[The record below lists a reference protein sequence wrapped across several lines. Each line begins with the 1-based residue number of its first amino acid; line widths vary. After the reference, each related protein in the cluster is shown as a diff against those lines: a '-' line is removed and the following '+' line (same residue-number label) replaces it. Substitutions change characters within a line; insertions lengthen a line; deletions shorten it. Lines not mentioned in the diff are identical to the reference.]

1 MAFLAEFVN
10 PSDDRERYSQV
21 LADGVYGRTFVA
33 TRERTRHIDYP
44 EHASTIG
51 RTLVNLY
58 TFRCTGSPAI
68 QHKIIPKPYTRPDPV
83 RYLARIFG
91 RVGSVKKSFDEEYG
105 KAIWIVHLTCPE
117 QCDPAVTDMYRRQW
131 SALNRVVQMDQDHVP
146 GPVAHA
152 FGDALAIDIYLYS
165 VCETHEAAD
174 WDDNLV
180 PGINVQLMAH
190 LRWLQSDKDGN
201 SSVTKDYRSTHRSYR
216 ALATDVLG
224 LQYHAT
230 RDQTME
236 DNLGQLVRYSYKDR
250 HVRLDPTRTG
260 ATRVPVPYYQTA
272 LVGQIYRRKVVYED
286 NPLCHEGRGKAWAD
300 DDTVIF
306 FTEQVA
312 KLEDIAEKDGRAS
325 GIVDSPW
332 VIPSDGTDGDLSMIK
347 ILATKW
353 EDEDGPSADEGDDVQ
368 MYVRLTRDERVVDG
382 ELHKDF
388 KLWLVHHCNLDD
400 TDAPSVDQLYS
411 LYSFVSMSS
420 LHKMQQLTSD
430 EVVVGI
436 GPSIGSDVL
445 DVDYSA
451 TRDQT
456 ILEFDG
462 SWNRYTFKILRR
474 PWTTPDVLPF
484 SLRSQTR
491 GRYWTGATG
500 QRYLTNIIG
509 RVRWHR
515 DLYQHNPL
523 LREGRGEMCFEL
535 HVKKLQNVS
544 KATSDFYDAQ
554 LENLRYI
561 ISKGDKRRP
570 GDVDRHWVQ
579 PNDSDTLRAPQPVI
593 EITSDGRYR
602 ELCALI
608 GDNSRDLLMQVFLV
622 VDTCLFSDGKI
633 FRMWIN
639 DYRELTDKELG
650 RGALLRGRPSIGRDT
665 PGLDYHATRDR
676 TIHRSNQVWS
686 RYSYEAHARKPT
698 SHLALKH
705 IRHAREPKNV
715 YNGQLIGQV
724 NRWGFY
730 YEDAPLSLVDIG
742 RACLVYELKC
752 PDGADQETVH
762 IFACQVANLQ
772 RIIQE
777 DSITKPGTVVRDWF
791 TDDEG
796 PPFIKV
802 VACGAEAGWDADL
815 GNGGDVRMTVSM
827 TRDIHENGNEATLK
841 EFTAFEALKNVDSLI
856 DDRYREDY
864 LPTRD
869 RSVWYGEQQGSRY
882 SYKRSSA
889 LMAAKADPLRT
900 EGLRRSNSKPYR
912 PWIIGAVA
920 EIAATEQ
927 SSDRTVTLKCVAD
940 DHPVRL
946 RTLARRWVQPQA
958 GLFPLLTKEGFR

>member
-1 MAFLAEFVN
+1 
-10 PSDDRERYSQV
+10 
-21 LADGVYGRTFVA
+21 
-33 TRERTRHIDYP
+33 
-44 EHASTIG
+44 
-51 RTLVNLY
+51 
-58 TFRCTGSPAI
+58 
-68 QHKIIPKPYTRPDPV
+68 
-83 RYLARIFG
+83 
-91 RVGSVKKSFDEEYG
+91 
-105 KAIWIVHLTCPE
+105 
-117 QCDPAVTDMYRRQW
+117 
-131 SALNRVVQMDQDHVP
+131 
-146 GPVAHA
+146 
-152 FGDALAIDIYLYS
+152 
-165 VCETHEAAD
+165 
-174 WDDNLV
+174 
-180 PGINVQLMAH
+180 
-190 LRWLQSDKDGN
+190 
-201 SSVTKDYRSTHRSYR
+201 
-216 ALATDVLG
+216 
-224 LQYHAT
+224 
-230 RDQTME
+230 
-236 DNLGQLVRYSYKDR
+236 
-250 HVRLDPTRTG
+250 
-260 ATRVPVPYYQTA
+260 
-272 LVGQIYRRKVVYED
+272 
-286 NPLCHEGRGKAWAD
+286 
-300 DDTVIF
+300 
-306 FTEQVA
+306 
-312 KLEDIAEKDGRAS
+312 
-325 GIVDSPW
+325 
-332 VIPSDGTDGDLSMIK
+332 
-347 ILATKW
+347 
-353 EDEDGPSADEGDDVQ
+353 
-368 MYVRLTRDERVVDG
+368 
-382 ELHKDF
+382 
-388 KLWLVHHCNLDD
+388 
-400 TDAPSVDQLYS
+400 
-411 LYSFVSMSS
+411 MSS

-535 HVKKLQNVS
+535 HVKKLQNVN

-561 ISKGDKRRP
+561 ISKDDKRRP

-602 ELCALI
+602 ELRALI

-650 RGALLRGRPSIGRDT
+650 RGGRDEGWAQIFLVALLRGRPSIGRDT

-827 TRDIHENGNEATLK
+827 TRDIHENGNGMKKIFTIWLHRFVPLSSRSIGQATLK

-889 LMAAKADPLRT
+889 LVAAKADPLRT

-940 DHPVRL
+940 DHPVARHLFQSHCTALQNIVAAENTGAALGAATSWVVPASDQGGLPMIKVVISKEFATGLVIGQPACFFVSMTRDDIPGQGTAMTRGYRL
-946 RTLARRWVQPQA
+946 WAETMKTLGGHAHTCGVAVSLPPSAFMYTELPNISVHPWASPPLGSARLGTDFVATRDCTGPAGEDVFSFKSQTAGFRTSRFFRNALWMYTPTLIGEVFFMGEKRSPFDKTYQVLLRCPANASARVRTVYRDQA
-958 GLFPLLTKEGFR
+958 GSLTDTMSRESVALKKTVETLWVSGQDEEAVITLNFPAGFMTPDLEVGVCVSANVWMYRRRMKTGTLVYSLTVEDYVVTDPLTLHACL